1 MLEQAGFRVLRLE
14 GELDL
19 HTTRAMASGLSQAVG
34 DTTHEPVV
42 DLSAVTFIDSSALA
56 ILAKSAEQL
65 RRQGRALAIVVNEG
79 PVSALL
85 DLTGMRDRF
94 EVLSRL
100 PENAAGS
107 VAGAPA

>member
-1 MLEQAGFRVLRLE
+1 VLRLE

-34 DTTHEPVV
+34 DTTHDPVV
-42 DLSAVTFIDSSALA
+42 DLSAVTFMDSSALA

-65 RRQGRALAIVVNEG
+65 RRQGRGLTIVVNDG
-79 PVSALL
+79 PVSSLL

-100 PENAAGS
+100 PESAAGS
-107 VAGAPA
+107 TPGPAAPGGRFAR